1 MRSFEFQVVTNCP
14 LETAFAV
21 YMDID
26 RWRNRSVFGDIRW
39 VQGEPWEEGSRLHI
53 ETRHPISS
61 SVDQVL
67 QHFEMNRRVAY
78 ISHVFGMTCET
89 RVGFASLSANQT
101 SIHVRMQ
108 LVGTASRVLG
118 FAVEPAIAKAT
129 KDFLKN

>member
-1 MRSFEFQVVTNCP
+1 
-14 LETAFAV
+14 
-21 YMDID
+21 
-26 RWRNRSVFGDIRW
+26 
-39 VQGEPWEEGSRLHI
+39 
-53 ETRHPISS
+53 
-61 SVDQVL
+61 
-67 QHFEMNRRVAY
+67 MNRRVAY

-129 KDFLKN
+129 KDFFEELKKECDAAAPDARLTK